1 MGWESIVSARQ
12 RIGRYDGDIGYSEK
26 DERKQNEE
34 EWRRDIYFWVDE
46 EVNKKRKVR
55 IENKRR
61 QV

>member
-12 RIGRYDGDIGYSEK
+12 RNGSYDGEIGYSEK

-34 EWRRDIYFWVDE
+34 WRRDIYFRVDE